1 MKKLVVAVLLSLC
14 CLLLTP
20 ALASAAPSVAPIPE
34 AALGLAAVVNLQAAL
49 TAPTPAAYD
58 HFGSS
63 LAVSGNTA
71 LVGAYNRT
79 VNGAADAGAAFVY
92 TRSGATW
99 SRQARLV
106 ASDAAL
112 MDYFGYSVAL
122 SGNTAVVGAYGKT
135 EGGLNSAGAVY
146 VFTRSGSTWTQQAK
160 LLDPHPV
167 QYEMFGESVALSGDT
182 VLIGAPW
189 KDGTYSRAGTA
200 FVFTRSGTTW
210 TQQAELLRSNAA
222 NYDYFGQ
229 SVALSG
235 DTALVGVWGKN
246 VFAGAAN
253 VFTRAGTT
261 WTQQAELS
269 DTATD
274 AFGWSVALSGD
285 TALVGARMTNV
296 GTAASAGAAY
306 VFTRAGTTW
315 TKQAK
320 LTAADAASD
329 AEFGS
334 SVALS
339 GNSAVVGA
347 WRKTVLGHTQAGA
360 SYVFSRQGTTWSA
373 RAELRDPNA
382 AADDQFGCSVALS
395 DTTMFSGADQR
406 TVSGQAQAGAAYVYR
421 LSPTITKLNPA
432 SGKRGAIVTISGA
445 FFGAKRG
452 TSYVKFGAKK
462 CGTYLSWSDNR
473 IRCRVPAK
481 ATLGRLN
488 VRVTTRGGTSN
499 AKVFTVKR

>member
-1 MKKLVVAVLLSLC
+1 MKKIIVAVLLSLC

-20 ALASAAPSVAPIPE
+20 ALASAAPSVAPIPG
-34 AALGLAAVVNLQAAL
+34 AALDLAAVVNLQAAL

-58 HFGSS
+58 FFGSS
-63 LAVSGNTA
+63 MAVSGNTA
-71 LVGAYNRT
+71 LVGAFNRT
-79 VNGAADAGAAFVY
+79 VKGGVRAGAVYVY

-99 SRQARLV
+99 SRQATLV
-106 ASDAAL
+106 AKDAADF
-112 MDYFGYSVAL
+112 DYFGYSVAL
-122 SGNTAVVGAYGKT
+122 SGDTALVGAYGKT
-135 EGGLNSAGAVY
+135 VGGLNAAGAAY
-146 VFTRSGSTWTQQAK
+146 VFTRSGTTWTQQAE
-160 LLDPHPV
+160 LLDPNPV
-167 QYEMFGESVALSGDT
+167 QYEEFGASVALSCDT
-182 VLIGAPW
+182 ALIGAPW

-200 FVFTRSGTTW
+200 FVFTRTGTAW
-210 TQQAELLRSNAA
+210 SQQAELLRSDTA

-235 DTALVGVWGKN
+235 DTALVGTWGKN
-246 VFAGAAN
+246 VFVGAAY
-253 VFTRAGTT
+253 VFTRSGTT

-269 DTATD
+269 DTGTD
-274 AFGWSVALSGD
+274 AFGWSVALSPN

-296 GTAASAGAAY
+296 GSADSAGAAY

-334 SVALS
+334 SVALL
-339 GNSAVVGA
+339 GDSAVVGA
-347 WRKTVLGHTQAGA
+347 WRKTVLGHPQAGA

-452 TSYVKFGAKK
+452 TSYVKFGTTK
-462 CGTYLSWSDNR
+462 CGTYLSWRDNR
-473 IRCRVPAK
+473 ISCRVPAK
-481 ATLGRLN
+481 ATLGRRN